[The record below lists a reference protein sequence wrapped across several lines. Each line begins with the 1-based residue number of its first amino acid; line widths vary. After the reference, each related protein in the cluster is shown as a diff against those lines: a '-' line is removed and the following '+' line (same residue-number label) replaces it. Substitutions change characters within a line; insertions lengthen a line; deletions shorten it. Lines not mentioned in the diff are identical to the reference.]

1 MVDEASLGQPNKHR
15 PVVDPLLEV
24 GWKVAFI
31 DDLDLYSGYRVFPN
45 IADLGGLERKR
56 ERCQTSAP
64 DETLKDRLNL
74 KPSSTQQNVPRVNF
88 ICCLHPHLRGNSQLL
103 QELCLWVGAGRTHR
117 SNTGP
122 FKRKGVTELFLR
134 SLTPVTAR
142 LLLPG
147 NPAVLGGWL

>member
-1 MVDEASLGQPNKHR
+1 MVDEALLGQPNKHR

-88 ICCLHPHLRGNSQLL
+88 ICCLHPHLRGNSTAAGALL
-103 QELCLWVGAGRTHR
+103 VGWCRTNPQVKHWALQKKG
-117 SNTGP
+117 SN
-122 FKRKGVTELFLR
+122 
-134 SLTPVTAR
+134 
-142 LLLPG
+142 
-147 NPAVLGGWL
+147 